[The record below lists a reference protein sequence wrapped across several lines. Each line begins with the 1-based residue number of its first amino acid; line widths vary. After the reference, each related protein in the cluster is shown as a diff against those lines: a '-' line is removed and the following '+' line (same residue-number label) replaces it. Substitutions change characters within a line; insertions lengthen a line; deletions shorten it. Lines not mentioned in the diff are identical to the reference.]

1 MHKKKTFKPQKWQFL
16 AFQGLPNSNSEDI
29 LSVLCAAN
37 TLLSAPVKS
46 SETVTVKLLYT
57 ICIPNLTYAC
67 EALNYSS
74 RQFHDLNVATNDCL
88 RKVFNYNRWESVR
101 FLRQELG
108 YPSLIEIFRSRSRK
122 FHDCMHL
129 LQNDTLNLLNSL
141 SFDEE

>member
-1 MHKKKTFKPQKWQFL
+1 MTV
-16 AFQGLPNSNSEDI
+16 LPLLTSRPLRHFRS
-29 LSVLCAAN
+29 AAN
-37 TLLSAPVKS
+37 TLLGAPVKS

-74 RQFHDLNVATNDCL
+74 RQFHDLNVAINDCL

-108 YPSLIEIFRSRSRK
+108 YPSLTEIFRSRSRK

-141 SFDEE
+141 SFDEEEE